1 MSTGKEKCEILR
13 RIRQSVAEKYGLDYE
28 SSECTYEGEC
38 SGACP
43 KCDAELEMLQR
54 QLDSRGYI
62 DVDSNGFESFE
73 ELFEDLYG
81 DSFTSCEINGHV
93 MPESKHAILQGIVA
107 PLENDMLQGEV
118 APSDDVQ
125 TVASSP
131 RINPKRR
138 KRVLYKE
145 CQIAG
150 TSFQDLSDVWDELYE
165 GAQLALV
172 RQKDN
177 RFDSNAVAVALADDF
192 DGDIENFDFSF
203 ILGYVPR
210 ADNEYLATMLD
221 LGWADAFECQL
232 SSVRGHN
239 PYRGSLTMKIYMV
252 SKDEVDDSDLLR
264 ALKLSSLGLL
274 NLNRDLNVKGF
285 TYYRWMNLPPDDHNL
300 PRKGDKVVFMYR
312 KDNETLLYTMH
323 CIADNDRDA
332 ECFVAE
338 KEKLNAI
345 DDSSY
350 YVFTL
355 TRGPIA
361 ISNDALS
368 FLETE
373 EIDTIMPETFLSDE
387 VSSRLRQLLDI

>member
-1 MSTGKEKCEILR
+1 MSRGKEKYEILR

-28 SSECTYEGEC
+28 PSECTYEGEC
-38 SGACP
+38 SGTCP
-43 KCDAELEMLQR
+43 RCDAELEILQR
-54 QLDSRGYI
+54 RLNSRGYI

-73 ELFEDLYG
+73 ELFEDWYG
-81 DSFTSCEINGHV
+81 DSFASCGIKGHA
-93 MPESKHAILQGIVA
+93 MPG
-107 PLENDMLQGEV
+107 MLQGEIT
-118 APSDDVQ
+118 PSDDTQ
-125 TVASSP
+125 TIASSP
-131 RINPKRR
+131 HVNLKRR

-177 RFDSNAVAVALADDF
+177 RYDPNAVAVALADDF
-192 DGDIENFDFSF
+192 DGDVENFDFSF

-210 ADNEYLATMLD
+210 ADNEHLATMLN
-221 LGWADAFECQL
+221 LGWTDVFECQL
-232 SSVRGHN
+232 SSVKGRT

-285 TYYRWMNLPPDDHNL
+285 TYYRWMNLPLDEHNL

-312 KDNETLLYTMH
+312 KDNETLLYAMH

-332 ECFVAE
+332 ENFVEE
-338 KEKLNAI
+338 KEKLYGI

-355 TRGPIA
+355 TRGPVV

-368 FLETE
+368 FLEAE
-373 EIDTIMPETFLSDE
+373 EVDTIMPETFLSDDA
-387 VSSRLRQLLDI
+387 SSRLRQLLDI

>member
-1 MSTGKEKCEILR
+1 M
-13 RIRQSVAEKYGLDYE
+13 
-28 SSECTYEGEC
+28 
-38 SGACP
+38 
-43 KCDAELEMLQR
+43 
-54 QLDSRGYI
+54 
-62 DVDSNGFESFE
+62 
-73 ELFEDLYG
+73 
-81 DSFTSCEINGHV
+81 
-93 MPESKHAILQGIVA
+93 
-107 PLENDMLQGEV
+107 
-118 APSDDVQ
+118 
-125 TVASSP
+125 
-131 RINPKRR
+131 
-138 KRVLYKE
+138 
-145 CQIAG
+145 
-150 TSFQDLSDVWDELYE
+150 
-165 GAQLALV
+165 

-192 DGDIENFDFSF
+192 DGDVENFDFSF

-232 SSVRGHN
+232 SSVRGHS
-239 PYRGSLTMKIYMV
+239 PYRGSLTMKIYIV

-285 TYYRWMNLPPDDHNL
+285 TYYRWKNLPPDDHNL

-312 KDNETLLYTMH
+312 KDNETLLYAMH

-355 TRGPIA
+355 TRGPVA
-361 ISNDALS
+361 IPNDALS
-368 FLETE
+368 FLEAE

-387 VSSRLRQLLDI
+387 ASSRLRQLLDI

>member
-1 MSTGKEKCEILR
+1 MNTGKEKCEILR
-13 RIRQSVAEKYGLDYE
+13 RIRQSVAKKYGLDYE
-28 SSECTYEGEC
+28 PSECTYEGEC
-38 SGACP
+38 SGTCP

-81 DSFTSCEINGHV
+81 DSFTSCEINVHV
-93 MPESKHAILQGIVA
+93 MPESKQPMLQGVVVS
-107 PLENDMLQGEV
+107 LENDMLQGEV

-131 RINPKRR
+131 RVNPKRR

-210 ADNEYLATMLD
+210 TDNEHLATMLD
-221 LGWADAFECQL
+221 LGLADAFECQL
-232 SSVRGHN
+232 SSVRGHS
-239 PYRGSLTMKIYMV
+239 PYRGSLTMKIYIV

-285 TYYRWMNLPPDDHNL
+285 TYYRWKNLPPDDHNL
-300 PRKGDKVVFMYR
+300 PRKGDKVIFMYR
-312 KDNETLLYTMH
+312 KDNETLLYVMH
-323 CIADNDRDA
+323 CIADNNRDA
-332 ECFVAE
+332 ESFVAE

-355 TRGPIA
+355 TRGPVT

-387 VSSRLRQLLDI
+387 ASSRLRQLLDI

>member
-28 SSECTYEGEC
+28 PSECAYEGEC
-38 SGACP
+38 SGTCP
-43 KCDAELEMLQR
+43 RCDAELEILQR
-54 QLDSRGYI
+54 RLNSRGYI

-73 ELFEDLYG
+73 ELFEDWYG
-81 DSFTSCEINGHV
+81 DSFASCGIKGHA
-93 MPESKHAILQGIVA
+93 MPG
-107 PLENDMLQGEV
+107 MLQGEIT
-118 APSDDVQ
+118 PSDDTQ
-125 TVASSP
+125 TIASSP
-131 RINPKRR
+131 RVNHKRR

-177 RFDSNAVAVALADDF
+177 RYDPNAVAVALADDF
-192 DGDIENFDFSF
+192 DGDVENFDFSF

-210 ADNEYLATMLD
+210 ADNEHLATMLD

-232 SSVRGHN
+232 SSVKGRT
-239 PYRGSLTMKIYMV
+239 PYRGPLTMKIYMV

-285 TYYRWMNLPPDDHNL
+285 TYYRWMNLPLDEHNL

-312 KDNETLLYTMH
+312 KDYETLLYAMH
-323 CIADNDRDA
+323 CIADNNQDA
-332 ECFVAE
+332 ENFVEE
-338 KEKLNAI
+338 KEKLYAI

-355 TRGPIA
+355 TRGPVV

-373 EIDTIMPETFLSDE
+373 EVDTIMPETFLSDE
-387 VSSRLRQLLDI
+387 VSFRLRQLLDI